1 MSKAFKPLSLNGSIG
16 LRAAG
21 LWRLTLATVSVLVRR
36 ARRGRLRPSWTLA
49 FEIATKFFQA
59 QDARVR
65 TVAAS
70 SDVARC
76 RAIADSLVFY
86 RPALNDVRIETEPR
100 VPGIWFIAPRPGPT
114 VLYFH
119 GGGYAFY
126 PKMTDNIIA
135 AVVIATG
142 GRALVP
148 NYPLAPEHPF
158 PSQLDAARRAY
169 RWLLE
174 STPPAQI
181 IVAGDSAGGHLA
193 LMLLLTL
200 NDLPKPAAAVAIS
213 PWTDPRNGGASADE
227 NSAFDWMS
235 LAMGDQLARWAGSE
249 FIDNASLTEW
259 PDVRDLA
266 ALPPLLIHA
275 GEAEIARD
283 MILQFCARAKH
294 AGAPVTCRVWPDMNH
309 NFHGFGEMMPQSR
322 DALVEIG
329 AFAAKHCR

>member
-1 MSKAFKPLSLNGSIG
+1 MSKAFKPLTLNGSIR
-16 LRAAG
+16 LQAAS
-21 LWRLTLATVSVLVRR
+21 LWRLAAATVAVL
-36 ARRGRLRPSWTLA
+36 ARRLRQGPLRPSWTLS

-59 QDARVR
+59 QDACVR
-65 TVAAS
+65 AAAAS
-70 SDVARC
+70 DDLPSC

-86 RPALNDVRIETEPR
+86 RPVLNNVRIDTEQR
-100 VPGIWFIAPRPGPT
+100 LPGNWFVAPRSGPT
-114 VLYFH
+114 ILYLH

-135 AVVIATG
+135 AVTTATG
-142 GRALVP
+142 GRAFVP
-148 NYPLAPEHPF
+148 HYPLAPEHPF
-158 PSQLDAARRAY
+158 PAQLDAARKAY
-169 RWLLE
+169 QWLLE
-174 STPPAQI
+174 SVPPAQI
-181 IVAGDSAGGHLA
+181 MFAGDSAGGHLV

-200 NDLPKPAAAVAIS
+200 NDLPKPAAAVALS
-213 PWTDPRNGGASADE
+213 PWTDPSNGGASAEE

-235 LAMGDQLARWAGSE
+235 RAMGDQLARWAGSE
-249 FIDNASLTEW
+249 FTGNASLTEW
-259 PDVRDLA
+259 PDTRDLA

-322 DALVEIG
+322 DALAEIG
-329 AFAAKHCR
+329 AFAEKYCR